1 MAESPEN
8 ISSETSGIRFRD
20 LGLPDE
26 QLEILDS
33 LGFVDPTPIQ
43 EQSIPVLLAGRD
55 VVGVAQ
61 TGTGKTAAFGLPLLT
76 RIDPENLAT
85 QALVLAPTRELA
97 LQTTSAL
104 KDLVAKD
111 SPIRLVTVYGG
122 SSYTPQLRALREG
135 TQVVVG
141 TPGRIIDLLERGAL
155 DLSQVSTLVLDE
167 ADEMLR
173 MGFAEEVERIVAE
186 VPEERLTALFSAT
199 MPSAIGKVAR
209 RHLRDPERVEVS
221 SPASTVDTIR
231 QTYAAIPPKLRFEAL
246 CRFLAVSD
254 AGAAIVFVRTRA
266 DAEEVSL
273 GLSGR
278 GFRAAGISGDVAQRE
293 RERLLDGL
301 RRGALDVLVA
311 TDVAARGI
319 DVERVGLVVNYEVPR
334 EVEQYVHRI
343 GRTGRAGRSGESLT
357 LFTQKDMRKLRQI
370 ERLTGTPV
378 EQVSVPTADQ
388 VRAKKTEEVLQ
399 AAMAVSQDVSP
410 AVVELLDQQKA
421 AGIRYRD
428 LAAALLAA
436 ASSTKSLGEDN
447 DVFQARLDASFA
459 DNNRYGKVTGSRQG
473 TRKAKRDFHGQ
484 GTRYRIEVGRRDGV
498 TPGAIVGTITGETG
512 MPGTNLGRIDMFQSF
527 TVVEF
532 DHELTTDDLRVLDRA
547 TIRGRR
553 LRISPDRGGAP
564 RGKGGGK
571 KHSDDARRFDRGYRD
586 DKDRSGDKSENKSW
600 SRDRDKGWSKDRSSG
615 AGRGYRRSSG
625 STGKPMRK
633 AGWAKPSTRGK
644 KGHRR

>member
-1 MAESPEN
+1 MTDNSEN
-8 ISSETSGIRFRD
+8 TSSTAAGARFHD
-20 LGLPDE
+20 LGLPPE
-26 QLEILDS
+26 RLEILDS

-43 EQSIPVLLAGRD
+43 AQSIPVLLAGRD

-76 RIDPENLAT
+76 RVDPEDPAT

-97 LQTTSAL
+97 LQTTAAL
-104 KDLVAKD
+104 QDLVAKG
-111 SPIRLVTVYGG
+111 SPIRFVTVYGG
-122 SSYTPQLRALREG
+122 ASYTPQLRALREG

-155 DLSQVSTLVLDE
+155 DLSAVNTLVLDE

-173 MGFAEEVERIVAE
+173 MGFAEEVERIVTE
-186 VPEERLTALFSAT
+186 VPQERLTALFSAT
-199 MPSAIGKVAR
+199 MPAAIGKVAK
-209 RHLRDPERVEVS
+209 RHLRNPERVEVS

-231 QTYAAIPPKLRFEAL
+231 QTYAAIPQNLRFEAL
-246 CRFLAVSD
+246 CRFLSVSP
-254 AGAAIVFVRTRA
+254 AGAAIVFVRTRK
-266 DAEEVSL
+266 DAEEISL

-293 RERLLDGL
+293 RERLLEGL

-357 LFTQKDMRKLRQI
+357 LFTPKDMRKLRQI
-370 ERLTGTPV
+370 ERLTGSPV
-378 EQVSVPTADQ
+378 EQVPVPTAAQ
-388 VRAKKTEEVLQ
+388 VRAKKTAEVLG
-399 AAMAVSQDVSP
+399 AAMDVAQDVPSE
-410 AVVELLDQQKA
+410 VVRLLDEHKA

-436 ASSTKSLGEDN
+436 ASHTKSLGDNN
-447 DVFQARLDASFA
+447 DVYQARLDESFA
-459 DNNRYGKVTGSRQG
+459 DSEKYGKTRKSAGASSG
-473 TRKAKRDFHGQ
+473 PRKAKRDFRGT
-484 GTRYRIEVGRRDGV
+484 GTRYRIEVGRRDGA

-512 MPGTNLGRIDMFQSF
+512 MRGTNLGRIDMFQSF

-532 DHELTTDDLRVLDRA
+532 DHELSKEDLRALDRA

-564 RGKGGGK
+564 KGKRAEGQGSPDPAK
-571 KHSDDARRFDRGYRD
+571 RASRGYR
-586 DKDRSGDKSENKSW
+586 
-600 SRDRDKGWSKDRSSG
+600 
-615 AGRGYRRSSG
+615 AGRGVGSSQGYRGG
-625 STGKPMRK
+625 SNQTGRPTRK
-633 AGWAKPSTRGK
+633 TGWAKPGK
-644 KGHRR
+644 KGRRR